1 MKFTA
6 TIAPPLMAALAG
18 MLFMIVEHYYV
29 APLLARWFE

>member
-6 TIAPPLMAALAG
+6 TIAPPLAG
-18 MLFMIVEHYYV
+18 TLFMIVEHYYV